1 MLQTYKSAKLILY
14 GSYCIS
20 GITGAGLNPCVQV
33 EKIRSLPT
41 RKSDVI
47 TYTGLIR
54 ACEKAGRWQD
64 AISVFQRMQY
74 LCAPNVGTYN
84 IMIALYGRHRM
95 FQEAKDLYECVKKGR
110 HKVGKFNQ
118 GTPRLTPDV
127 HTYESMLGACAGC
140 EEWEDFEEVF
150 QEVLTRGFKLDCRR
164 HAWFI
169 SCLVKAGQVGLL
181 SNCYWSKQIAFTE
194 IFLRAWS
201 VYLVHSISKK
211 H

>member
-1 MLQTYKSAKLILY
+1 M
-14 GSYCIS
+14 
-20 GITGAGLNPCVQV
+20 QV
-33 EKIRSLPT
+33 EKIRNLPT

-54 ACEKAGRWQD
+54 ACENAGRWQD

-118 GTPRLTPDV
+118 VTPRLTPDV

-140 EEWEDFEEVF
+140 EEWEDFENVF

-181 SNCYWSKQIAFTE
+181 SNEYSYWSKQIASTE

-201 VYLVHSISKK
+201 VYLVHSISKM
-211 H
+211 HQVSSFL